1 MLSQL
6 FMMNWLDLA
15 LAVVDIALI
24 SYVFYRLFML
34 IRGTRAVQLVKGILV
49 FLAATAV
56 ARRLNLETTYY
67 LLRQVQLGLIVA
79 LPVVFQPELRRALEQ
94 IGRGRLFRASPFFSE
109 ERRFA
114 EVIDEIVGAVERL
127 ARNKIGAL
135 IVIERET
142 GLGDVVE
149 TGIEINGNVSAEFL
163 VNLFIPA
170 TPLHD
175 GAVIIRNDKV
185 LAAAC
190 FLPLSDAPDL
200 GPEVG
205 GRHRAALGITEE
217 SDAVSVV
224 VSEETGQVS
233 LANEGKLLRNL
244 DIETLEEM
252 LDDLLSEEDAASQ
265 FLFWQRGSSDG

>member
-1 MLSQL
+1 MMSQFL
-6 FMMNWLDLA
+6 MMSWLDLA
-15 LAVVDIALI
+15 LAVVDIVLI

-34 IRGTRAVQLVKGILV
+34 IRGTRAVQLVKGILI
-49 FLAATAV
+49 FLIAAAV
-56 ARRLNLETTYY
+56 ARRLNLETTYF

-94 IGRGRLFRASPFFSE
+94 LGRGRLFRGSVFFAE
-109 ERRFA
+109 ERHFA

-142 GLGDVVE
+142 GLGEIVE
-149 TGIEINGNVSAEFL
+149 TGIEIDGNVSVEFL

-190 FLPLSDAPDL
+190 FLPLSDSPDL
-200 GPEVG
+200 TPAVG
-205 GRHRAALGITEE
+205 SRHRAALGITEE
-217 SDAVSVV
+217 SDAISVV
-224 VSEETGQVS
+224 VSEETGQIS
-233 LANEGKLLRNL
+233 LANEGKLIRNL
-244 DIETLEEM
+244 DIETVEDM
-252 LDDLLSEEDAASQ
+252 LDDLLSTEEEANQ